1 MCRQEA
7 EKVND
12 FPVRGI
18 ATKKKTLAKSV
29 LVAQGWLL
37 GIREKEKSISKKT
50 TLQIIFV
57 CFLVDLYRPMV
68 YFLWAAQTRI

>member
-7 EKVND
+7 EKVDD

-29 LVAQGWLL
+29 LVA
-37 GIREKEKSISKKT
+37 
-50 TLQIIFV
+50 
-57 CFLVDLYRPMV
+57 
-68 YFLWAAQTRI
+68 